1 MICAAGIVC
10 TVVVLFLMLRF
21 SILLPSARGLP
32 VLLYH
37 KMSVSAEDSLTIRP
51 QTFEQQLL
59 YLHTK
64 GYQTIS
70 MKQLLD
76 FMESGS
82 PLPKKPVM
90 ITFDDG
96 YVNNCEL
103 AYPLLKK
110 HGCKAVFFIPS
121 SCIGKSSFWDAS
133 TEPLMSGT
141 QLKAIDHAVIEFGL
155 HSADHRNYRH
165 LAPDQIDTDIQ
176 ENISAMKSLGVPYMP
191 AFAYPYGGRP
201 NNRKIYKSMVES
213 FSRAGIKLAFRIGNR
228 VNRLPLKSPIEVK
241 RISIRGTDSMWIF
254 ETKLTKG
261 RVKQV

>member
-1 MICAAGIVC
+1 MIFAAGIFC
-10 TVVVLFLMLRF
+10 ISIVLFLMLRF
-21 SILLPSARGLP
+21 SILLPPVKGLP

-37 KMSVSAEDSLTIRP
+37 KMSASAEDSLTIRP
-51 QTFEQQLL
+51 QTFERQLL
-59 YLHTK
+59 YLREK

-70 MKQLLD
+70 MRQLLA
-76 FMESGS
+76 FLETGS

-96 YVNNCEL
+96 YVNNGEL

-110 HGCKAVFFIPS
+110 HGCRAVFFIPS
-121 SCIGKSSFWDAS
+121 GGIGKTSFWDANA
-133 TEPLMSGT
+133 EPLMSGA
-141 QLKAIDHAVIEFGL
+141 QLKSLDPAVVEFGF
-155 HSADHRNYRH
+155 HSADHRNYKD
-165 LAPDQIDTDIQ
+165 LAPDQIDADVRK
-176 ENISAMKSLGVPYMP
+176 NISVLKGLGVPFVP

-201 NNRKIYKSMVES
+201 NDRAIYECMVES

-228 VNRLPLKSPIEVK
+228 VNRLPLKNPFEVK